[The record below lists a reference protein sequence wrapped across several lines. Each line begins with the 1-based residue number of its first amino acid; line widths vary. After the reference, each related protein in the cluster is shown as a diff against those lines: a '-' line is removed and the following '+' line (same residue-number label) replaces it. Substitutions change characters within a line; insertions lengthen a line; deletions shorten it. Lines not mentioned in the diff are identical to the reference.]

1 MTFGGLLRVGR
12 RGALWAGL
20 LTLAAAL
27 SAPRPARA
35 YSWMVTHG
43 YTSCA
48 TCHADPSGNGVLT
61 AYGRA
66 QGELLLRTQYGAAP
80 EEAGPTAGFLW
91 GALKTP
97 DWLLLGGGLR
107 AMPLAVKVG
116 SGPTVTSLILMQAD
130 LAAEAHSGGFRAA
143 ASVGAVTSSGSAAAV
158 AGNLIAREYWL
169 GYGAEDGS
177 WLLRAGRINLPY
189 GLRIIDHTLYVRA
202 ATQTDINATQ
212 EHGISFAYSGEKLR
226 AEVMGVLG
234 NYQVAPD
241 GYRQRG
247 YSGYAEWA
255 LTGRAAIGASS
266 LVTHAADDVLLRAAT
281 TRQAHGL
288 FARWSPFD
296 RLALLA
302 EADLVLVRPSG
313 AAAQDG
319 VATMLQADFEAVQ
332 GLHFIATGE
341 SNSATQA
348 GGTSYGGWV
357 AAAWF
362 FAPHADVR
370 IDLMKRAEAL
380 GFDGAGATNRLGVL
394 AYMVQGHVY
403 F

>member
-1 MTFGGLLRVGR
+1 MKALSLVSAARRLLVP
-12 RGALWAGL
+12 
-20 LTLAAAL
+20 AAL
-27 SAPRPARA
+27 LALVSVALSPRPARA
-35 YSWMVTHG
+35 YAWMITHG

-48 TCHADPSGNGVLT
+48 TCHGDPSGSGVLS

-66 QGELLLRTQYGAAP
+66 QGDILLRTQYGGPA
-80 EEAGPTAGFLW
+80 EEAGPTSGFLW
-91 GALKTP
+91 GVLKTP
-97 DWLLLGGGLR
+97 DWLAMGGGLR

-116 SGPTVTSLILMQAD
+116 DGPTVTSLILMQAD
-130 LAAEAHSGGFRAA
+130 LAAEVHTGGFRAA
-143 ASVGAVTSSGSAAAV
+143 ASIGAVTSSGSAAAV

-177 WLLRAGRINLPY
+177 WLLRAGRLNLPY

-202 ATQTDINATQ
+202 ATATDINATQ
-212 EHGISFAYSGEKLR
+212 EHGVAFAYSGEKLR

-234 NYQVAPD
+234 NYQISPD
-241 GYRQRG
+241 AFRQRG

-255 LTGRAAIGASS
+255 FTTRAALGVSS
-266 LVTHAADDVLLRAAT
+266 LITHSADDVLLRAAT

-296 RLALLA
+296 KLALLA

-319 VATMLQADFEAVQ
+319 VATMLQADYELVQ

-341 SNSATQA
+341 TNSATQA

-370 IDLMKRAEAL
+370 LDVMKRAEAVGL
-380 GFDGAGATNRLGVL
+380 DSAGATSRLGVL